1 MISMEESK
9 QKTAKKAITKEK
21 LQIRYIEYLLLNERT
36 PTSIFAF
43 CHSLKIKEVDFY
55 EHYNSFRALEGDI
68 WKSWFDATLDILHKD
83 EAYIQYSVREK
94 FLAFYYTWV
103 EVIKANRSFVLMKFD
118 RIPQKEINPDF
129 FKPLHHAFKTYVN
142 DLLLEGKDTA
152 EIADRPFSKQYDKGF
167 WIQFMFLTRFWAKDD
182 SHGYEQTDAAIEKA
196 VNFSFDLVSK
206 GPLDSFLDLA
216 KFLYQNNKI

>member
-1 MISMEESK
+1 MEESK

-21 LQIRYIEYLLLNERT
+21 LQLRFIEYLLLNERT
-36 PTSIFAF
+36 PTSVFAF
-43 CHSLKIKEVDFY
+43 CHSLKIKEADFY
-55 EHYNSFRALEGDI
+55 DHYNSFKALEGDI
-68 WKSWFDATLDILHKD
+68 WKSWFDATLDILNKD
-83 EAYIQYSVREK
+83 EAYVQYSVREK
-94 FLAFYYTWV
+94 LLSFYYTWI
-103 EVIKANRSFVLMKFD
+103 EVIKGNRSFVMMKFD
-118 RIPQKEINPDF
+118 HMPQQEINPDF
-129 FKPLHHAFKTYVN
+129 FKSLHQAFKEYVN

-152 EIADRPFSKQYDKGF
+152 EVADRPFSKQYDKGF

-182 SHGYEQTDAAIEKA
+182 SQGFEQTDAAIEKA

>member
-1 MISMEESK
+1 MEESK

-21 LQIRYIEYLLLNERT
+21 LQLRFIEYLLLNERT
-36 PTSIFAF
+36 PTSVFAF
-43 CHSLKIKEVDFY
+43 CHSLKIKEADFY
-55 EHYNSFRALEGDI
+55 DHYNSFRALEGDI

-83 EAYIQYSVREK
+83 EAYVQYSVREK
-94 FLAFYYTWV
+94 LLAFYYTWI
-103 EVIKANRSFVLMKFD
+103 EVIKGNRSFVLMKFD
-118 RIPQKEINPDF
+118 RMPQKEINPEF
-129 FKPLHHAFKTYVN
+129 FKPLHHAFKEYVN

-216 KFLYQNNKI
+216 KFLYQSNKI